1 MRIPERHGTMPQAPS
16 RPPFRVIPRRSFLG
30 FILLSAARPS
40 LAMYSPDDIAKARRE
55 ATFHLELRM
64 LAAEPTRTQPGQ
76 AMVSGE
82 VTRTY
87 RTNARVKAG
96 DTLRF
101 WVDTTRRGLRSPPG
115 DDVRLELEGLLP
127 GRWLEG
133 YFTAGTKDG
142 ELAVALR
149 QVGIFAASS
158 ATPRL

>member
-1 MRIPERHGTMPQAPS
+1 MPQAPS

-30 FILLSAARPS
+30 LLVFSAARPS
-40 LAMYSPDDIAKARRE
+40 LAMYSPEDIAKARRD
-55 ATFHLELRM
+55 ASYHLELRVV
-64 LAAEPTRTQPGQ
+64 AAEPTRTQPGQ
-76 AMVSGE
+76 AWVTGE
-82 VTRTY
+82 VTQAY
-87 RTNARVKAG
+87 RGGGRVKAG

-115 DDVRLELEGLLP
+115 DDVRLELEELVP

-133 YFTAGTKDG
+133 YFTTGPKDG

-149 QVGIFAASS
+149 QVGIYAASS

>member
-1 MRIPERHGTMPQAPS
+1 MPQAPS

-30 FILLSAARPS
+30 FVLLSAARPS
-40 LAMYSPDDIAKARRE
+40 LAMYSPEDIAKARRD
-55 ATFHLELRM
+55 ATYHLELRV

-76 AMVSGE
+76 AMVAGE
-82 VTRTY
+82 VTRAY
-87 RTNARVKAG
+87 RADARVKVG
-96 DTLRF
+96 DRVRF

-115 DDVRLELEGLLP
+115 DDVRLDLEELLP

-133 YFTAGTKDG
+133 YFNAGARDG

-149 QVGIFAASS
+149 QAGIFAASS